1 MWHPNIS
8 FSKIHTACLSA
19 FSFIR
24 KILVV
29 GFWERFL
36 KSETIIIYPHDG
48 WLSATYKTIE
58 QVMLCITPSD
68 LSRHSMFWQDFCLLK
83 EPREIGNYSTGC
95 KSPNHT
101 FLKINILKESSLI
114 VIQTIPQ
121 QKALDLSFN
130 LAPWKWA
137 WHYQEAVT
145 PSCPKRSQ
153 KPSVPTYTF
162 HGKEAWVA
170 PSW

>member
-1 MWHPNIS
+1 M
-8 FSKIHTACLSA
+8 
-19 FSFIR
+19 
-24 KILVV
+24 V

-101 FLKINILKESSLI
+101 FLKINILKESLLI

-137 WHYQEAVT
+137 WHYQEAAT
-145 PSCPKRSQ
+145 PSRREKHILLNFTAARRVFDFLISMTSLEVNF
-153 KPSVPTYTF
+153 KDTKVFRASF
-162 HGKEAWVA
+162 E
-170 PSW
+170 S